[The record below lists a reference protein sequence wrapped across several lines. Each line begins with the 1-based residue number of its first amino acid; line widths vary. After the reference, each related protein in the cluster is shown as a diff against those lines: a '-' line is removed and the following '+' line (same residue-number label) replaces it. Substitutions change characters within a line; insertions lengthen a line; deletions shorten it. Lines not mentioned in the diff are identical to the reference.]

1 MGKRREPEK
10 LEGNSLRQ
18 TMLRGISDPT
28 AVLLFDQAMETLEEK
43 GQADFIAALQLRDA
57 AQWTVAINEM
67 QDELHTLVRSGEA
80 DEKRIAAIIKNK
92 QAAEDARRR
101 ILDGLLLTP
110 QKKRGRPEENK
121 PQREDDGAAAAA
133 DDAWAAFDERT
144 PPPQGM
150 AVMTDERTPPRRRG
164 WR

>member
-1 MGKRREPEK
+1 MARRNEARELTPE
-10 LEGNSLRQ
+10 GTRQ
-18 TMLRGISDPT
+18 VMLRGIKDES
-28 AVLLFDQAMETLEEK
+28 AVFLYDQAMMALESR

-57 AQWTVAINEM
+57 AQWTTAINEM

-110 QKKRGRPEENK
+110 QRKRGRPEEPK
-121 PQREDDGAAAAA
+121 PQREDDGSDAAAQ
-133 DDAWAAFDERT
+133 DAWAAFDG
-144 PPPQGM
+144 PDAGGDDP
-150 AVMTDERTPPRRRG
+150 
-164 WR
+164 

>member
-1 MGKRREPEK
+1 MARRKEARDLTPEDT
-10 LEGNSLRQ
+10 RQ
-18 TMLRGISDPT
+18 VMLRGIGDEA
-28 AVLLFDQAMETLEEK
+28 AVFLYDQAMMALESR

-57 AQWTVAINEM
+57 AQWTTAINEM

-144 PPPQGM
+144 PPLAG
-150 AVMTDERTPPRRRG
+150 DG
-164 WR
+164 GDD

>member
-1 MGKRREPEK
+1 MAKRKEAQALTPEAT
-10 LEGNSLRQ
+10 RQ
-18 TMLRGISDPT
+18 AMLRGIGDE
-28 AVLLFDQAMETLEEK
+28 AAIFLYDQAMMALESR

-67 QDELHTLVRSGEA
+67 QDELRKLVRSGEA

-110 QKKRGRPEENK
+110 QRKRGRPEEPR
-121 PQREDDGAAAAA
+121 PQREEDGSGAAAE
-133 DDAWAAFDERT
+133 DAWAAFDSESGADD
-144 PPPQGM
+144 P
-150 AVMTDERTPPRRRG
+150 
-164 WR
+164 